1 MAMNK
6 TMAIILCGALL
17 ILGSCSPSENFKS
30 LKTAEQLMEEDPDSA
45 WYLLGRIDKT
55 LLKEGKEQALYH
67 LLYAQAQYKLYMPI
81 KSDSLLDYSE
91 TYYSRHGDDYY
102 RANTYYYKGNVLLD
116 QGEVMKSAL
125 YLKKA
130 ESCAQKIN
138 DELLKNKI
146 YEALVDVNE
155 RASNIALSLKYNKE
169 FLKSSILL
177 NDSELICRAYDGISF
192 DFDKMCQYDSS
203 RFYRAK
209 CNELLPKAKIY
220 LHRYLANYA
229 SDLMKEKKYQQAKK
243 LILKADSIEH
253 RAYHFNMLSEISL
266 YEGDTIRAAKY
277 IEKALQNGDYATYIQ
292 AYRNKARLCFHQGRD
307 KEAYALLLKAD
318 SLTHDYNERVR
329 PIAIAMYQKE
339 FDLAQADLEA
349 SRLQNRWLMALLLSV
364 FLLSGC
370 IIFYLL
376 KARRLKTVVSK
387 NIIAL
392 NEAKNEVEHLRQTD
406 ENHGKMVSQ
415 LNMKI
420 QRLNEEMALRLGTGK
435 EIYEKVVRREPLAG
449 FTADDEQCL
458 IDYYAYTYGQ
468 RFASI
473 LLPYQSPTRRL
484 VTYLIMC
491 DMGLSDK
498 EIQQVL
504 RISSSTIRSYRYRLK

>member
-6 TMAIILCGALL
+6 TIAIILCGALM
-17 ILGSCSPSENFKS
+17 IMGGCSPSDNYKS
-30 LKTAEQLMEEDPDSA
+30 LKTAEQLMEENPDSA
-45 WYLLGRIDKT
+45 WHLLGRIDKT
-55 LLKEGKEQALYH
+55 LLKEGKELALYH
-67 LLYAQAQYKLYMPI
+67 LLYAQAQYKLYMPETN
-81 KSDSLLDYSE
+81 DSILAYSLR
-91 TYYSRHGDDYY
+91 YYTMHGNSHQK
-102 RANTYYYKGNVLLD
+102 ATVYYYK
-116 QGEVMKSAL
+116 SAIAYDL
-125 YLKKA
+125 GKREEAVEYIKNA
-130 ESCAQKIN
+130 ECYAEDTD

-146 YEALVDVNE
+146 FDMLCHINENTANRAL
-155 RASNIALSLKYNKE
+155 ALKYAKM
-169 FLKSSILL
+169 FLNSSIVLG
-177 NDSELICRAYDGISF
+177 DTEQICRACDDVALEFRAI
-192 DFDKMCQYDSS
+192 KQYDSC
-203 RFYRAK
+203 RYYREK
-209 CNELLPKAKIY
+209 CIELLPKTTILTY
-220 LHRYLANYA
+220 RYLSNYA
-229 SDLMKEKKYQQAKK
+229 EDLINEGKYDEAKR
-243 LILKADSIEH
+243 LLLVADSMAH
-253 RAYHFNMLSEISL
+253 RPYQYNLLADIALHER
-266 YEGDTIRAAKY
+266 DTIMARQYWEKS
-277 IEKALQNGDYATYIQ
+277 IEYDDYGTSIE
-292 AYRNKARLCFHQGRD
+292 AYRKLAVLHYQRHDFRT
-307 KEAYALLLKAD
+307 AYDRMKTSD
-318 SLTHDYNERVR
+318 SLTYAFSEY
-329 PIAIAMYQKE
+329 AKSASLMMYQKE

-435 EIYEKVVRREPLAG
+435 EIYEKVVRRESLAG

-458 IDYYAYTYGQ
+458 IDYYAYTYSQ
-468 RFASI
+468 RFASL